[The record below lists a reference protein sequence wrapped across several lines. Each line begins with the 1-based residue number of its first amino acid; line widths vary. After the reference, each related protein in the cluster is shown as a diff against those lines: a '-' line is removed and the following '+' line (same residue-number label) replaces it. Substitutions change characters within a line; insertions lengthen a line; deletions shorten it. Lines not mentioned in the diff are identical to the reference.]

1 MIALILCS
9 LLILIFVWGF
19 FRTGRNVPVLRK
31 DRPKGAALLAELQ
44 KQMDELR
51 PGPGDIIQPR
61 PVFRSP
67 FNCDDYDACREHY
80 CPDRDRRDLERGR
93 YIVNVLLGREPPP

>member
-1 MIALILCS
+1 MTALVICS

-19 FRTGRNVPVLRK
+19 FRTGRTVPVIRK

-44 KQMDELR
+44 KQMDEFL

-61 PVFRSP
+61 PVFRLRLLRHP
-67 FNCDDYDACREHY
+67 CRVS
-80 CPDRDRRDLERGR
+80 G
-93 YIVNVLLGREPPP
+93 LGLALRMIAYPQQIRSLPIFAT